1 MKNHSAENMW
11 GDFLSAHLEF
21 AFEDTP
27 KVYHFSDNERDANHN
42 VDLVLAGV
50 KKAASYSLLGLQ
62 LQKKELPKR
71 GDFTV
76 LTDWNGKGKCIV
88 RTTSVRMMPYF
99 SITAEHAK
107 LEGLGDGSL
116 AAWKKEYWELFQRE
130 LAIFDRKPND
140 SMIVVCEYF
149 EKVF

>member
-11 GDFLSAHLEF
+11 GDFLNAHLEF
-21 AFEDTP
+21 AFEHTP
-27 KVYHFSDNERDANHN
+27 KVYRFFDNEKDANHN
-42 VDLVLAGV
+42 IDLVLAGI
-50 KKAASYSLLGLQ
+50 KKATSYSLLSLQ
-62 LQKKELPKR
+62 LQKKTLPKR

-76 LTDWNGKGKCIV
+76 ITDWEGKAKCIV

-107 LEGLGDGSL
+107 MEGLGDGSL

-130 LAIFDRKPND
+130 LGEFDRKPND